1 MSYMMAK
8 SSYLTD
14 NGGHNGSHLM
24 FYAPIKDVAAWGAN
38 LPNSPV
44 MGVSYWYLSEQ
55 SYPQLQSFPPIAVF
69 LVGADKWSDGTLAP
83 SM

>member
-1 MSYMMAK
+1 
-8 SSYLTD
+8 
-14 NGGHNGSHLM
+14 M
-24 FYAPIKDVAAWGAN
+24 FYAPSKDVAAWGAN

-44 MGVSYWYLSEQ
+44 MAVNYWYLSEQ

-69 LVGADKWSDGTLAP
+69 LVGVGKWSDGTPAA